1 MNSIIFIRDM
11 CINKKRHQRLVISK
25 EKDMIRKMKNKT
37 KMTSYAKKKK
47 DRRKKNW
54 SINLICVSK
63 KKGIKGLLSVR
74 RKIW

>member
-1 MNSIIFIRDM
+1 M

-37 KMTSYAKKKK
+37 KMTTYAKKKK

-54 SINLICVSK
+54 CNQFDDK
-63 KKGIKGLLSVR
+63 
-74 RKIW
+74 